1 MVALTIIVMIIFMYK
16 SDTSGDVLRYKHE
29 EQKLQQIENIK
40 KEALNSNRP
49 INEVSCILGLFNKE
63 PLLLERYC
71 SRDTPQPQ
79 GDLSDDEG

>member
-1 MVALTIIVMIIFMYK
+1 MVALTVITGILFVHK
-16 SDTSGDVLRYKHE
+16 SDTSEDVLRYKHE

-71 SRDTPQPQ
+71 SGNITQPQ
-79 GDLSDDEG
+79 GTNIND